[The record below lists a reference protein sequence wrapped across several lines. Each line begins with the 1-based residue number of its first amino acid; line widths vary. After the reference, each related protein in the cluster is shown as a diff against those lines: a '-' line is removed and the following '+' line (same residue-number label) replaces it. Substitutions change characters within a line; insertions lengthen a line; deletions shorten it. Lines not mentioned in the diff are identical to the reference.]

1 MAHAPTWWILVRHV
15 VPNTIAPMLVVA
27 SIYAANAILVEASL
41 SFLGL
46 GITPPE
52 PSWGNIIRDG
62 QHYLRDGW
70 WISTF
75 PGLAILV
82 VSVGLHFIADGMR
95 ESLDPSM
102 RS

>member
-1 MAHAPTWWILVRHV
+1 M
-15 VPNTIAPMLVVA
+15 
-27 SIYAANAILVEASL
+27 ANAILTEASL

-46 GITPPE
+46 GIVPPE
-52 PSWGNIIRDG
+52 PSWGNIIREG
-62 QHYLRDGW
+62 QPYLENAW

-75 PGLAILV
+75 PGVAIV
-82 VSVGLHFIADGMR
+82 AVSLGLHFISDGIR